1 MPVFQGGNW
10 LQTNPF
16 ASNSKD
22 QFDALQKM
30 NDWQQ
35 RLKMQEL
42 QSQPVYKPG
51 GSTGGAIADA
61 TYNPAN
67 AQAADRN
74 NPVAARL
81 AAVADPNAQ
90 TGVRD
95 GGGNIAQNLR
105 AASTEGPV
113 HGKISDDMTPKP
125 GMYYSDVTPDNILSL
140 IQDPSQ
146 AMGYWAK
153 FHGYN
158 DAYASRLSSVYNI
171 NDLLRAMGIGGTQMA
186 GTNELDWQGRLADR
200 LSGRLKD
207 SSGGGYDYLNPQS
220 IASSIF
226 ATPRADLASGANSL
240 ATSIN
245 NPNLQP
251 EQQISNVAQFVLGSL
266 QGVLTNDQLNAYSQV
281 LDQLATQFMRS
292 YQTTPGGGA
301 ANRPTFLEYVRQN
314 GGQYGGL
321 F

>member
-1 MPVFQGGNW
+1 MALFPGPWQ
-10 LQTNPF
+10 QSNPF
-16 ASNSKD
+16 ASNAKD
-22 QFDALQKM
+22 QMDSDKM
-30 NDWQQ
+30 LNDWLNRLQLQQ
-35 RLKMQEL
+35 LQTKPVGPAQGAGNHLIEPVASPNAATGSRGDVPVADRLQAAAYTAPMAQ
-42 QSQPVYKPG
+42 QT
-51 GSTGGAIADA
+51 GSMAPSGSGMISDN
-61 TYNPAN
+61 YNP
-67 AQAADRN
+67 Q
-74 NPVAARL
+74 P
-81 AAVADPNAQ
+81 
-90 TGVRD
+90 
-95 GGGNIAQNLR
+95 
-105 AASTEGPV
+105 
-113 HGKISDDMTPKP
+113 GK
-125 GMYYSDVTPDNILSL
+125 YYSDVTPDNILSL

-146 AMGYWAK
+146 AMGYWAQ

-158 DAYASRLSSVYNI
+158 DAYANRLSSVFNI
-171 NDLLRAMGIGGTQMA
+171 NDLLRAMGIGGTQMS

-207 SSGGGYDYLNPQS
+207 ASGGGYDYLNPQS
-220 IASSIF
+220 IAASIF
-226 ATPRADLASGANSL
+226 NTPRAGLGTGANEL

-251 EQQISNVAQFVLGSL
+251 EQQITNVAQFVLGSL

-301 ANRPTFLEYVRQN
+301 ADRPTFLEFVRQN